1 MRFCMKLAFPIQVC
15 TAISSSDC
23 SNNVVFNLKSLFGHN
38 SSTDCPIS
46 AKFCMS
52 KQNDMSTRAKWQNL
66 QIFKIQ
72 DGGRPPFWKSFNRYM
87 SVKKRPILMKF
98 CTYSKCCSHV
108 TKIKI
113 FKNSRW
119 RRPPSWKSLFG
130 HNSSTDFLI
139 SAKFCTRKQNGMP
152 TKAMWQKLQMFK
164 IQDGGRPPFWKS
176 LNHHISVKI
185 LSDFDKIWC
194 TTAYVAPDE
203 ILKST
208 ITLS

>member
-87 SVKKRPILMKF
+87 SVKKRP
-98 CTYSKCCSHV
+98 
-108 TKIKI
+108 
-113 FKNSRW
+113 
-119 RRPPSWKSLFG
+119 PSWKSLFG